1 MAAEKTSGTRG
12 SAAKRGASKSSA
24 RKGATKTSATTG
36 TGEKASSKKTSG
48 ARKTSAGSSR
58 TRSAPRA
65 EAPRRPTAA
74 SVAEN
79 AARQLRELAGKEVEG
94 VIGLERTDEGWKVQ
108 LDVLELRRVPNTTD
122 VLASYEVLVDSD
134 GELEGY
140 RRVHRYVRGTADEG
154 GA

>member
-1 MAAEKTSGTRG
+1 MAAEKKTSGTRG

-24 RKGATKTSATTG
+24 RKGATKTTG
-36 TGEKASSKKTSG
+36 TGESASSTKASGS
-48 ARKTSAGSSR
+48 RKTSAGSSR